1 MRRFL
6 WRGAFVLLCLAAG
19 GPRAGQLSFPVDVVG
34 PYTLQVTSLKEARH
48 LSTLRQQYDFSCGS
62 AALATLL
69 THHYGL
75 RVSEQ
80 DVFVAMFRN
89 GDQAKIRAEG
99 FSLLDMKRYL
109 ASRGYQADG
118 FEAPL
123 EALTAVGIPAI
134 TLVSENGYN
143 HFVVVKG
150 LRDGR
155 VLLGDPAFGTRA
167 MAREQFER
175 IAKEKIL
182 FVIRSHQDVAR
193 FNQAEDWRVAPR
205 APLEAGLRAP
215 LDMVRFVR
223 SPSDF

>member
-1 MRRFL
+1 MPGIFL
-6 WRGAFVLLCLAAG
+6 VLSLAAG
-19 GPRAGQLSFPVDVVG
+19 GPSAGQLSFPIDVVG

-69 THHYGL
+69 THHYGT

-123 EALTAVGIPAI
+123 EALSAVGIPAI
-134 TLVSENGYN
+134 TLVNENGYN

-150 LRDGR
+150 VRDGR

-167 MAREQFER
+167 MPREQFER
-175 IAKEKIL
+175 IAQEKIL
-182 FVIRSHQDVAR
+182 FVIRSHQDIAR
-193 FNQAEDWRVAPR
+193 FNRAEDWRVAPR
-205 APLEAGLRAP
+205 APIEMGLRAP

-223 SPSDF
+223 AASDF

>member
-1 MRRFL
+1 MRRGSRL
-6 WRGAFVLLCLAAG
+6 GVFVLLCLAAG
-19 GPRAGQLSFPVDVVG
+19 RPGAGQLSFPVDVVG

-215 LDMVRFVR
+215 LDMVRIVR